1 MTPNIGGVER
11 LLRFAF
17 GFLLFSLLFT
27 APVTPLG
34 WLGVVPMLFGALG
47 FCPVYHVLARVR
59 RRDDD
64 RRA

>member
-1 MTPNIGGVER
+1 MKPNIDGVER

-34 WLGVVPMLFGALG
+34 WLGLVPMLIAILG
-47 FCPVYHVLARVR
+47 LCPVYALWAHL
-59 RRDDD
+59 RRDGDD
-64 RRA
+64 PSA